1 MTPITEV
8 FFTTPVSCISGQGT
22 NTTLVV
28 APGVSYSRGKG
39 WELGIEAM
47 IPTTRATGHGIGV
60 IAQLLIQ
67 LDYLLPDS
75 LVGRPIFVPTELP

>member
-1 MTPITEV
+1 
-8 FFTTPVSCISGQGT
+8 
-22 NTTLVV
+22 VV
-28 APGVSYSRGKG
+28 APGVIYSRGRG

-47 IPTTRATGHGIGV
+47 IPTTRATGAGIGV

-75 LVGRPIFVPTELP
+75 VVGRPIFLPTELP